1 MKSGLDE
8 KFLKHLLSKRKEI
21 KFGTDSLSWLN
32 ITATEREKL
41 YEVGAQCGLLTSYEF
56 SGVKSLGTSHNN
68 AARRLLDKTH
78 KRAFARL
85 KTEFGSK
92 AHFWVRPKEL
102 FPMDFYWRLA
112 RIGVAITGPLK
123 DDLNRRGPARTRDF
137 RMGLLED
144 LVSYLPP
151 NFQGMTV
158 LTFPYYVVWHH
169 PTEFVRR
176 IRQKLAASGR
186 YPRLSE
192 QE

>member
-1 MKSGLDE
+1 MKPGLDE

-21 KFGTDSLSWLN
+21 GPREYSFSRLN
-32 ITATEREKL
+32 ITPAEREKL
-41 YEVGAQCGLLTSYEF
+41 YEIGEQCGLLTSYEF
-56 SGVKSLGTSHNN
+56 SGVESLGTNHNN

-92 AHFWVRPKEL
+92 THFWVRPKEL

-112 RIGVAITGPLK
+112 RIGVTITGPLN
-123 DDLNRRGPARTRDF
+123 DDLNRSGRTRTRDF
-137 RMGLLED
+137 RMGLLDD
-144 LVSYLPP
+144 LVSYLP

-169 PTEFVRR
+169 PTEFVRQ
-176 IRQKLAASGR
+176 IRQKLASSGR
-186 YPRLSE
+186 YPRLSA
-192 QE
+192 QG